1 MKINVFEEIV
11 IKEILVSQKR
21 LSAHQGFGVN

>member
-11 IKEILVSQKR
+11 IKEKEASQQSR
-21 LSAHQGFGVN
+21 VGVYSKYID